1 MNMVRMDILA
11 PMRAFVRVAETGSFS
26 AVAAELGTTQP
37 TISRQI
43 ALLEDHL
50 GTRLFTRSTRAVTL
64 TEDGRAFWDHALRAL
79 EALGEAENAVGRRL
93 RRPSGTLRMV
103 VPVVFGRLQIVPRLA
118 QFMARY
124 PDISIDLTMSD
135 GFTDL
140 VEQGVELAIR
150 VGTVTDLA
158 LVARRIGEVR
168 RLTVASPAYLDRHA
182 PPPTPADLAS
192 HDCIVYSRL
201 ATGSVWHFSGPA
213 GPISVDVRGRFR
225 VDNSEGVR
233 EGVLAGLG
241 IAVVPEF
248 VFSNEIAAGR
258 VRVVLAGYEPKPLPL
273 QAVYPSR
280 RYVPPRVRAMI
291 DFLVEQFGAGTAMP
305 ASG

>member
-1 MNMVRMDILA
+1 MDILA
-11 PMRAFVRVAETGSFS
+11 PMRTFVRIAETGSFTT
-26 AVAAELGTTQP
+26 VAAELGTTQP
-37 TISRQI
+37 TVSRQI
-43 ALLEDHL
+43 AHLEDHL
-50 GTRLFTRSTRAVTL
+50 GTRLFTRTTRVVSL
-64 TEDGRAFWDHALRAL
+64 TEDGRAFWEHATRAL
-79 EALGEAENAVGRRL
+79 EAVGEAENAVGRRL

-103 VPVVFGRLQIVPRLA
+103 VPVVFGRLHVVPRLA
-118 QFMARY
+118 SFAERY

-140 VEQGVELAIR
+140 AEQGIELAIR
-150 VGTVTDLA
+150 VGEVTDQT

-168 RLTVASPAYLDRHA
+168 RLTVGSPAYLERRGTPLA
-182 PPPTPADLAS
+182 PGDLAA

-201 ATGSVWHFSGPA
+201 ATGNVWHFSA
-213 GPISVDVRGRFR
+213 ASGPIAVEVRGRFR

-241 IAVVPEF
+241 VAVVPAF
-248 VFSNEIAAGR
+248 AFSGEIEAGG
-258 VRVVLAGYEPKPLPL
+258 VTVLLAGYEPRPLPM

-291 DFLVEQFGAGTAMP
+291 DFLVETFGPEPDLGVAG
-305 ASG
+305 G